1 MTIRETILKVKR
13 GKPKAFPLSEIS
25 AVEGFRTEALRLN
38 RELRKKGVM
47 TVDGK
52 PPYTISKNSYT
63 GYMYIINNIIEE

>member
-1 MTIRETILKVKR
+1 MTIRETILRVKS
-13 GKPKAFPLSEIS
+13 GKTKALLLSGIS
-25 AVEGFRTEALRLN
+25 AVEGFRSEALRLN
-38 RELRKKGVM
+38 KELREKGVK